1 MEWNRSDVLALAME
15 KCTSCAGY
23 GLRPSRNNSLTAC
36 NCVLRN
42 IFRICFG
49 QFKKSLLKKDS
60 ISRPN
65 LEKTA
70 SPHRRV
76 CWARKDEEYVADFLL
91 VVKRTLTPAEY
102 NIFKFH
108 YLLGADWRLCCRRLK
123 MDKGLFFHT
132 LYRITAKLGRTF
144 ADLEPYALYP
154 VHDYFYGEVRPTTAR
169 VVSIRSGES
178 LSSKVPLKEAA

>member
-15 KCTSCAGY
+15 KCTICAGY

-76 CWARKDEEYVADFLL
+76 CWARKG
-91 VVKRTLTPAEY
+91 RR
-102 NIFKFH
+102 I
-108 YLLGADWRLCCRRLK
+108 CCRFPVGGKAHPDACRIYHFQFS
-123 MDKGLFFHT
+123 LFV
-132 LYRITAKLGRTF
+132 G
-144 ADLEPYALYP
+144 
-154 VHDYFYGEVRPTTAR
+154 
-169 VVSIRSGES
+169 S
-178 LSSKVPLKEAA
+178 